1 LLVILIAA
9 SRVRFNPG
17 FESTC
22 AAFTRG
28 GFVVEAADESTCFA
42 DEL

>member
-9 SRVRFNPG
+9 SRVRFNLV
-17 FESTC
+17 FVSTR
-22 AAFTRG
+22 AAFTGG